1 MPWAFLSPR
10 LMESR
15 GIAWPC
21 CPTTSCVWRSLPYRA
36 LGATAPDLRPPG
48 RRSPPQKRKTSFH
61 VFPPALE
68 RTRTPLSFRRV
79 PLCSPCIRV
88 PRIHAVL
95 RSNAAQCRLPA
106 PRVGVLT
113 AHVGSPDY
121 VFDISAHIP
130 HTAASL
136 AVEVEMRPRCGLYGE
151 RCRRGKPLSPPPS
164 RRCWHMTPGH
174 SIDTCPRH
182 TLALTPSP

>member
-1 MPWAFLSPR
+1 
-10 LMESR
+10 MESR

-48 RRSPPQKRKTSFH
+48 RRSPPPRSG
-61 VFPPALE
+61 
-68 RTRTPLSFRRV
+68 RR
-79 PLCSPCIRV
+79 PFMSSHQRS
-88 PRIHAVL
+88 RGHAVNWIPPCSAVHSL
-95 RSNAAQCRLPA
+95 YSRPSYSRGA
-106 PRVGVLT
+106 PKQHCTMPSSRPKVGVLT

-136 AVEVEMRPRCGLYGE
+136 AVEVEMRPRCGRDAAEMRPVWGE
-151 RCRRGKPLSPPPS
+151 MPPGKASLPTSYDTRS
-164 RRCWHMTPGH
+164 Q
-174 SIDTCPRH
+174 IDTCPRH